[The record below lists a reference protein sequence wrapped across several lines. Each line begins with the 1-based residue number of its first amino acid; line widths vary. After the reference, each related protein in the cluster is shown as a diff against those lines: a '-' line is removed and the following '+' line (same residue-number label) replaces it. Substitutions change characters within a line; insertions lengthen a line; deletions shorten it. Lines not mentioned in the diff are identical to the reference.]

1 MFNFFFRSNKRLQQT
16 QAQVDEVIKMI
27 SKLSC
32 VFYTYISSESVNLY
46 FVQHFDNYSFFRVK
60 TESQFSRMLERHLMS
75 SRRQEVYR
83 IADNFPVYEAKECFW
98 AVFICVPVYFDFAAR
113 L

>member
-1 MFNFFFRSNKRLQQT
+1 MSAIMFNFFFRSNKRLQQT

-46 FVQHFDNYSFFRVK
+46 FVQHFDYYSFFRVK
-60 TESQFSRMLERHLMS
+60 TESQFLRMLERHLMS

-83 IADNFPVYEAKECFW
+83 MADNFPVYEAKECF
-98 AVFICVPVYFDFAAR
+98 
-113 L
+113 